1 MDIDRKTL
9 RDMLQIYQGTELSDE
24 EFDLIEPELQSYFDI
39 VEKMKELD
47 LSDVPSG
54 RLLRASEG
62 GTSQ

>member
-9 RDMLQIYQGTELSDE
+9 RDMLQIYQGIEMSDE

-62 GTSQ
+62 GDS

>member
-9 RDMLQIYQGTELSDE
+9 RDMLQLYQGIELSDE

-62 GTSQ
+62 GGI

>member
-9 RDMLQIYQGTELSDE
+9 RAMLQIYQGIELSDE

-39 VEKMKELD
+39 VEKLKELD

-62 GTSQ
+62 GGI

>member
-9 RDMLQIYQGTELSDE
+9 RDMLQIYQGIELSDE

-54 RLLRASEG
+54 RLFRASEG
-62 GTSQ
+62 GGI

>member
-9 RDMLQIYQGTELSDE
+9 RDMLQTYQGIELSDE
-24 EFDLIEPELQSYFDI
+24 EFDLIEPELQSYFDV

-62 GTSQ
+62 GGI

>member
-1 MDIDRKTL
+1 
-9 RDMLQIYQGTELSDE
+9 MLQIYQGIEMSDE

-62 GTSQ
+62 GGSQ

>member
-9 RDMLQIYQGTELSDE
+9 RDMLQTYQGIELSDE

-39 VEKMKELD
+39 LEKMKELD

-62 GTSQ
+62 GGI

>member
-9 RDMLQIYQGTELSDE
+9 RDMLQLYRGFELSDE

-62 GTSQ
+62 GGI

>member
-9 RDMLQIYQGTELSDE
+9 REMLQIYQGIELSDE

-39 VEKMKELD
+39 VEKMKELE

-62 GTSQ
+62 GGI

>member
-9 RDMLQIYQGTELSDE
+9 RDMLQTYQGIELSDE
-24 EFDLIEPELQSYFDI
+24 EFDLIEPELQSYFDV

-62 GTSQ
+62 GVI

>member
-9 RDMLQIYQGTELSDE
+9 RDMLQLYQGIELSDE

-39 VEKMKELD
+39 VEKMKDLD

-62 GTSQ
+62 GGI

>member
-9 RDMLQIYQGTELSDE
+9 RDMLQIYQGIELSDE

-62 GTSQ
+62 GGI

>member
-9 RDMLQIYQGTELSDE
+9 RDMLQLYEGIELSDE

-62 GTSQ
+62 GGI

>member
-9 RDMLQIYQGTELSDE
+9 RDMLQLYHGIELSDE
-24 EFDLIEPELQSYFDI
+24 EFDLIEPELLSYFDI
-39 VEKMKELD
+39 VEKLKELD

-62 GTSQ
+62 GGI

>member
-9 RDMLQIYQGTELSDE
+9 RDMLQLYQGIEMSDE

-62 GTSQ
+62 GGSQ

>member
-9 RDMLQIYQGTELSDE
+9 RDMLQLYRGFELSDE
-24 EFDLIEPELQSYFDI
+24 EFDLIEPELRSYFDI

-62 GTSQ
+62 GGI

>member
-62 GTSQ
+62 GASQ

>member
-9 RDMLQIYQGTELSDE
+9 RDMLQIYQGIEMSDE

-62 GTSQ
+62 GGSQ